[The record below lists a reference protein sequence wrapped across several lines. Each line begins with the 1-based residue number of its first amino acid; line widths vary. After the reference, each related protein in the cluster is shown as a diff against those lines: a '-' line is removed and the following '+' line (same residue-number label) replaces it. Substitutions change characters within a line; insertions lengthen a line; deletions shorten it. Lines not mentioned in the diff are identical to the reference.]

1 MATRSGGGTRG
12 RASIGANEGVFR
24 DPRTITAPP
33 TPHKEARHTL
43 MQRGQGAKA
52 KRFIPQDK
60 KRDNLNPSF

>member
-1 MATRSGGGTRG
+1 MGKSSKSGRD
-12 RASIGANEGVFR
+12 RASVGTNEGVFR
-24 DPRTITAPP
+24 DPRTIIAPP
-33 TPHKEARHTL
+33 TPRTEARHTL